1 MELSCEI
8 PHKYVWHNL
17 HCHWPLVSIR
27 PPRNKVKSHVFLQ
40 VASEIDG
47 DYERSPLLYIYTN
60 LGTIHTS
67 IYRSVDGNGL
77 AMVWQWAIE
86 WVMSRE
92 VMRFEVSKDSHQKN
106 GKCNI
111 IHVNSNFY
119 CYYHILHA
127 HTKFYRYYATLTER
141 EGDSWSLTCAM
152 HLA

>member
-77 AMVWQWAIE
+77 AMSDWVSDVQGGNEIWSIKRLSPKEWEVQHHSCQQQFLLLLSYITCPHKVLPLLCNLDWERGWQLKLD
-86 WVMSRE
+86 M
-92 VMRFEVSKDSHQKN
+92 
-106 GKCNI
+106 
-111 IHVNSNFY
+111 
-119 CYYHILHA
+119 CYAL
-127 HTKFYRYYATLTER
+127 
-141 EGDSWSLTCAM
+141 SLG
-152 HLA
+152 